1 MKKKFLSIVLFLIFT
16 TKAIAHLGDY
26 NDINFLK
33 YELFRNNKSIGHH
46 TYSFERTDGVLKVS
60 SVIDFKISKLG
71 VDIYKYTGTTQEE
84 YNSNQLI
91 KFLSKTNQNKKVKIT
106 EIVLNKKKDNLIISG
121 SENQLISPKEYP
133 VGTWW
138 NHEIVQAKA
147 QISGVSGRIIEQ
159 EVIFLGKEKLN
170 LYGKD
175 YKALHFNFK
184 STDQSLPKN
193 KKLDIDVWYQE
204 ETNLWL
210 KASFDKTGSWEYRLK
225 NIKKKN

>member
-1 MKKKFLSIVLFLIFT
+1 MKTKFVSIILFLLFS
-16 TKAIAHLGDY
+16 TKAISHTGHYA
-26 NDINFLK
+26 DINVLE
-33 YELFRNNKSIGHH
+33 YELFRNNQSIGYHN
-46 TYSFERTDGVLKVS
+46 YKFEKKGNLLNVTSLMN
-60 SVIDFKISKLG
+60 FKITKLG
-71 VDIYKYTGTTQEE
+71 LDLYSYTGTTEEE
-84 YNSNQLI
+84 YQENQLI
-91 KFLSKTNQNKKVKIT
+91 NFLSNTNQNKKIKNTKI
-106 EIVLNKKKDNLIISG
+106 IFDKKINKLIISG
-121 SENQLISPKEYP
+121 SENQLISPKEYH